1 MSATYK
7 RSFRMYSAWNY
18 MQEVEDLNKM
28 SDEGWQLVRGGCFHS
43 KFVKNP
49 DIRYRYQLDY
59 QKIDDMAR
67 YIEIFRE
74 QGWEYVNSTFNGWHY
89 LKKLYDPALPDEA
102 YEIFTDRESLREM
115 TGRWTRFA
123 TILGVLFGIMAI
135 IEAFRVITAP
145 NLPRLIQLFTLIIE
159 SGLLLRGALIMRR
172 TEPGQ
177 KLRHD
182 SLILGIFLACIFIGA
197 ASNIILDDMRPDFNT
212 QQQADEVFEPIVE
225 NRWVDFDVKYP
236 DNYYLDLMI
245 KADEPLT
252 FEIVNEADEV
262 VYTETGTDVDKKDIR
277 IKLPRGSYGFR
288 MSVSSGFEL
297 ACSID

>member
-1 MSATYK
+1 MSAEYK

-28 SDEGWQLVRGGCFHS
+28 SEEGWQLVRGGCFVS

-89 LKKLYDPALPDEA
+89 LKKLYDPALPEEE

-123 TILGVLFGIMAI
+123 TILGLLFGLLAI
-135 IEAFRVITAP
+135 IEAVRVFMAP
-145 NLPRLIQLFTLIIE
+145 NLPRLIQLFTLMIE
-159 SGLLLRGALIMRR
+159 SGLLLRGTFIMRR
-172 TEPGQ
+172 TQPGQ

-182 SLILGIFLACIFIGA
+182 SLILAIFFACIMVGA
-197 ASNIILDDMRPDFNT
+197 ISNIVLDDMRPNLNT
-212 QQQADEVFEPIVE
+212 QQQADEVPEPIVN

-236 DNYYLDLMI
+236 DNYYLDIVI

-252 FEIVNEADEV
+252 FDIVNEADEV
-262 VYTETGTDVDKKDIR
+262 VYTETGTDIDKQNVR
-277 IKLPRGSYGFR
+277 IKLPKGTYGFR
-288 MSVSSGFEL
+288 MSANSKFEIE
-297 ACSID
+297 CSID

>member
-1 MSATYK
+1 
-7 RSFRMYSAWNY
+7 MYSAWNY

-135 IEAFRVITAP
+135 IEAFRVITEP
-145 NLPRLIQLFTLIIE
+145 NLPRLMQLFTLIIE
-159 SGLLLRGALIMRR
+159 SGLLLRGAFIMRR

-177 KLRHD
+177 KLHHD
-182 SLILGIFLACIFIGA
+182 SLILGIFFACIFIGA
-197 ASNIILDDMRPDFNT
+197 ASNIILDDMRPNLNT
-212 QQQADEVFEPIVE
+212 QQQAGEVFEPIIE

-252 FEIVNEADEV
+252 FEIVNEAGEV
-262 VYTETGTDVDKKDIR
+262 VYTETGTNVDKKDIR
-277 IKLPRGSYGFR
+277 ITLPRGSYGFR
-288 MSVSSGFEL
+288 MSVNSGFEL
-297 ACSID
+297 ECSID

>member
-43 KFVKNP
+43 IFVKNP

-102 YEIFTDRESLREM
+102 YEIFTDRESLKEM

-145 NLPRLIQLFTLIIE
+145 NLPRLMQLFTLIIE
-159 SGLLLRGALIMRR
+159 SGLLLRGAFIMRR

-182 SLILGIFLACIFIGA
+182 SLILGIFFACIFIGA
-197 ASNIILDDMRPDFNT
+197 ASNIILDDMRPNFYT

-262 VYTETGTDVDKKDIR
+262 VYTETGTDVDKKDIK
-277 IKLPRGSYGFR
+277 IKLPKGTYGFR
-288 MSVSSGFEL
+288 MSVNSGFEL